1 VPAEVLAQGR
11 PEVAG
16 PGGREA
22 YLTLFTG
29 ALNDLFLIAAIVA
42 FAGAVLSF
50 ALIRG
55 RDFIAS
61 GPAVPEE
68 SEADAEAAAA

>member
-1 VPAEVLAQGR
+1 M
-11 PEVAG
+11 
-16 PGGREA
+16 
-22 YLTLFTG
+22 
-29 ALNDLFLIAAIVA
+29 NDILLVAAITA

-61 GPAVPEE
+61 QGAGEAPPE
-68 SEADAEAAAA
+68 AEPELTAAAR